1 MLKYASVCAHNPS
14 QIPIADRVNTW
25 LVGHPNIKIIQA
37 NTFPL
42 ESEGSTY
49 LLVWTVLYEE
59 PEPMEDES
67 SQETH
72 AV

>member
-1 MLKYASVCAHNPS
+1 MLKYDSVCARNPS
-14 QIPIADRVNTW
+14 QIPFTDRVNKW
-25 LVGHPNIKIIQA
+25 LNEHPSIKIIQA

-42 ESEGSTY
+42 ESGGSTY
-49 LLVWTVLYEE
+49 LLVWAVLYEE

-72 AV
+72 DI